1 MKTTI
6 AIIAFASV
14 LLAGGEASTAAE
26 LQLRRSAPHV
36 SAPRTIVRVHARR
49 TIAVGR
55 KTIGMPCMLTPD
67 VIVAYNWNGPQCRYV
82 DNIIVSYRFVRY

>member
-6 AIIAFASV
+6 AIIALASV
-14 LLAGGEASTAAE
+14 LLAGGGASTATE
-26 LQLRRSAPHV
+26 LQLRRSAPLV
-36 SAPRTIVRVHARR
+36 SAPGTIARIHARR

-82 DNIIVSYRFVRY
+82 DNVIVPYRFARY